1 VKYCP
6 YLSCPHRR
14 RVRAPA
20 EFMGHVSVC
29 SDCGTPLVD
38 SESEAREG
46 IRELVSA
53 KIGPYRQ
60 PGPHA
65 IALRSD
71 EESRARTDKL
81 VGASFLFGA
90 LLVLIG
96 SATYSLSWMAAW
108 CAGVYG
114 VVRLVR
120 GFSAAR
126 REN

>member
-1 VKYCP
+1 
-6 YLSCPHRR
+6 
-14 RVRAPA
+14 
-20 EFMGHVSVC
+20 MGHVSVC

-38 SESEAREG
+38 SESEANEG

-60 PGPHA
+60 PGAHA
-65 IALRSD
+65 IALRD
-71 EESRARTDKL
+71 DDDSRARTDKL

-96 SATYSLSWMAAW
+96 SSTYSIAWMAAW
-108 CAGVYG
+108 CAGIYG

-126 REN
+126 RNH